1 MSRRVRRHAERNRR
15 EVDGILNQDE
25 RLLTIQEAENESEIS
40 ISRQARTNY
49 EYPGIKKI
57 IVAEDQLV
65 NLQLIKSQIENLGLT
80 DKTIFCTDGQQTVNA
95 FSEELLHS
103 DTDKPVTLI
112 LTDLQMPQKNG
123 LKVASEI
130 RELIYRFSTRQERHI

>member
-1 MSRRVRRHAERNRR
+1 
-15 EVDGILNQDE
+15 
-25 RLLTIQEAENESEIS
+25 
-40 ISRQARTNY
+40 
-49 EYPGIKKI
+49 
-57 IVAEDQLV
+57 
-65 NLQLIKSQIENLGLT
+65 LGLT

-95 FSEELLHS
+95 FREELLHS